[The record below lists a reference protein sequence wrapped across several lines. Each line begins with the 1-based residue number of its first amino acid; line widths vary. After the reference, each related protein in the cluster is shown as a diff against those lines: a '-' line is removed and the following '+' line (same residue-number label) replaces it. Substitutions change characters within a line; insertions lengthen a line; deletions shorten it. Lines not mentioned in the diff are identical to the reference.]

1 MPIVAMHTL
10 AQFRVDWASF
20 LCLYEKKNA
29 EMVAHTISAAFV
41 VNATTE
47 VSIKSSDFVVEVYMC
62 FFIYCFSR
70 GSISATNSVVIVW
83 FLCGNS
89 VVRAGKL
96 KHERRDGG
104 FCLQVAHRKPIDMPH

>member
-29 EMVAHTISAAFV
+29 EMVAHTISTAFV

-47 VSIKSSDFVVEVYMC
+47 VSIKSSNFVVEVYMC
-62 FFIYCFSR
+62 FLVIYCFSR

-89 VVRAGKL
+89 VVRVGKV
-96 KHERRDGG
+96 KCEKRETE
-104 FCLQVAHRKPIDMPH
+104 FCSQIGYV

>member
-1 MPIVAMHTL
+1 MPIVAMRTL

-47 VSIKSSDFVVEVYMC
+47 VLIKSSDVVVEVYMC

-89 VVRAGKL
+89 VVRVGKV
-96 KHERRDGG
+96 KCEKRETE
-104 FCLQVAHRKPIDMPH
+104 FCSQIGYV

>member
-47 VSIKSSDFVVEVYMC
+47 VLIKSSDVVVEVYMC

-89 VVRAGKL
+89 VVRVGKV
-96 KHERRDGG
+96 KCEKRETE
-104 FCLQVAHRKPIDMPH
+104 FCSQIGYV